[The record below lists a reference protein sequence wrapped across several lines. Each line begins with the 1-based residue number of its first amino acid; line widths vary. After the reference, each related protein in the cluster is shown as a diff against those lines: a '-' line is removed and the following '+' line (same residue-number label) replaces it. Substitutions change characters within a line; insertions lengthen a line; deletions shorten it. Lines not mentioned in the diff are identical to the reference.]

1 MPTILEATRVATRN
15 NPNGQVV
22 TSETLIDNVL
32 IKANMKHISGLIKT
46 RISDHFPI
54 YTSLPEIT
62 LSAPNTPTVIQY
74 RVVDDLS
81 KGKFKN
87 DLTHTQFNTCT
98 TDEAKEVFSEFSE
111 TFTELYDKNFPIKSK
126 TLNYKD
132 IRSPWVTD
140 TLLLKIDNR
149 DKLSKAA
156 DKNRISKDVFRKYR
170 NKLKTELRKAKAKYY
185 ENEFKK
191 NSANL

>member
-1 MPTILEATRVATRN
+1 MPDHITI
-15 NPNGQVV
+15 
-22 TSETLIDNVL
+22 
-32 IKANMKHISGLIKT
+32 
-46 RISDHFPI
+46 
-54 YTSLPEIT
+54 
-62 LSAPNTPTVIQY
+62 IQY
-74 RVVDDLS
+74 RLVDDLTKSTS
-81 KGKFKN
+81 KN
-87 DLTHTQFNTCT
+87 ALTYTQFNTCT

-111 TFTELYDKNFPIKSK
+111 TFTELYDKTFPIKSK

-170 NKLKTELRKAKAKYY
+170 NKLKT
-185 ENEFKK
+185 
-191 NSANL
+191 